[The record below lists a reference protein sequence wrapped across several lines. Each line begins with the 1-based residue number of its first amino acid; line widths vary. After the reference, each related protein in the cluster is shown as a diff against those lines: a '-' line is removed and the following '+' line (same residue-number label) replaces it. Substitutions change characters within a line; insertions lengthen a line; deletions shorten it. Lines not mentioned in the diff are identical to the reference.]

1 MTFIVMVL
9 LDYVVSLI
17 RDDYVIDVFYTVYI
31 AVYVIVSAI
40 GIIYKNRRY
49 DMYSSWY
56 VTLSLIAWSFGVRQI
71 L

>member
-1 MTFIVMVL
+1 
-9 LDYVVSLI
+9 
-17 RDDYVIDVFYTVYI
+17 
-31 AVYVIVSAI
+31 VIVSAI